1 MKQTLPLRSLG
12 KSDLMITP
20 IGLGCWQFSK
30 QKNMAGKFWPDM
42 GDDLIKQMVKIS
54 LEGGINWFDTAE
66 LYGNGASERALS
78 AALADIGKKPG
89 EIIIATK
96 WWPMFRFASNILK
109 TIDQRIVALAPY
121 PIDLYMVHQPW
132 GFSNEKDEMEA
143 MAQLVKENKIR
154 YVGVSNFSAA
164 QMRSAWEVLQKQGIH
179 LVSNQVRYNLLDRKI
194 ESNGILQTAKELG
207 ITIIAYSPLAQGLV
221 TGKFHDNPDL
231 LKNIG
236 MRKYSSPFKPAG
248 LEKSRPL
255 VKTVQELA
263 IKYGVTS
270 SQIALNWLI
279 SFHGETVVA
288 IPGATKESHAK
299 ENAGAMTFTMTA
311 DDMSLLD
318 NKSAL
323 FR

>member
-1 MKQTLPLRSLG
+1 MKQMLPLRSLG

-30 QKNMAGKFWPDM
+30 QQNMAGKFWPNM
-42 GDDLIKQMVKIS
+42 EDDLIRQMVKIS

-66 LYGNGASERALS
+66 LYGNGASEKALA

-89 EIIIATK
+89 EIIMATK

-109 TIDQRIVALAPY
+109 TIDQRTEALAPY
-121 PIDLYMVHQPW
+121 PIDLYQVHQPW
-132 GFSNEKDEMEA
+132 GFSNEKAEMDA
-143 MAQLVKENKIR
+143 MARLVKEQKTR
-154 YVGVSNFSAA
+154 YVGVSNFSAK
-164 QMRSAWEVLQKQGIH
+164 QMRSAWEALQKQGIN
-179 LVSNQVRYNLLDRKI
+179 LVSNQVRYNLIDRKI

-221 TGKFHDNPDL
+221 TGKFHDKPDL
-231 LKNIG
+231 LKNTG

-255 VKTVQELA
+255 IKTVQDLA

-279 SFHGETVVA
+279 NFHGDMVVA
-288 IPGATKESHAK
+288 IPGATRESHAK
-299 ENAGAMTFTMTA
+299 ENSEAMTFAMN
-311 DDMSLLD
+311 DEDLNLLD
-318 NKSAL
+318 KKSAL